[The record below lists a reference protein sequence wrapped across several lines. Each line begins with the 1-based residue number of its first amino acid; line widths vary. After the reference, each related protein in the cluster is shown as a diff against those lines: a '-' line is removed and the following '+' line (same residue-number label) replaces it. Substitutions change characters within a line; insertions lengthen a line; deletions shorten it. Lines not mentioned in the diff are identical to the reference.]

1 MDKHCH
7 KRQCCVYELKTT
19 ETTAG
24 EEAVREN
31 PVNWRIKFWK
41 KEETLQKRKKKS
53 LQKRGRKL
61 SKKWRGNCERMKEAL
76 RKLRKL

>member
-31 PVNWRIKFWK
+31 PVNWCIKFWK
-41 KEETLQKRKKKS
+41 KRRNSTKKEEEKLAKKRKETLKKRE
-53 LQKRGRKL
+53 RKL
-61 SKKWRGNCERMKEAL
+61 
-76 RKLRKL
+76 

>member
-41 KEETLQKRKKKS
+41 KEETLKKRE
-53 LQKRGRKL
+53 RKL
-61 SKKWRGNCERMKEAL
+61 
-76 RKLRKL
+76 